1 MNVSAKT
8 LKQLEEA
15 LAAIVAK
22 CPTMKQQAVLS
33 DIYMMLSPATGQL
46 RAFDDD
52 DRELCSAV
60 VEEWKSTDAERT
72 LRRAQKVLQELL
84 KTHHEQLEGIN
95 MLRPFSFVMVD
106 EAHETLAELYLVDD
120 DTILIP
126 GELMEGLTDDLD
138 AFLKQLMEE

>member
-33 DIYMMLSPATGQL
+33 DIYMMVSPATGEL
-46 RAFDDD
+46 YAFDDD
-52 DRELCSAV
+52 DRELCCV
-60 VEEWKSTDAERT
+60 EVEEWKGDNAEEM
-72 LRRAQKVLQELL
+72 LREAQKVLQEFL
-84 KTHHEQLEGIN
+84 KTHHDRLETIN
-95 MLRPFSFVMVD
+95 MLRPFSFVLVD
-106 EAHETLAELYLVDD
+106 EAYETLAELYLVDD

-126 GELMEGLTDDLD
+126 GELMEGLNEDLA
-138 AFLKQLMEE
+138 AFLKKLMEE

>member
-8 LKQLEEA
+8 QKQLEEA
-15 LAAIVAK
+15 LDCIVAK

-33 DIYMMLSPATGQL
+33 DIYIMVRPATGEL
-46 RAFDDD
+46 CAFDDD
-52 DRELCSAV
+52 DRELCRVV
-60 VEEWKSTDAERT
+60 VEEWNAGNAEET
-72 LRRAQKVLQELL
+72 LRQAQKVLHELL
-84 KTHHEQLEGIN
+84 TTHHERLEAIN
-95 MLRPFSFVMVD
+95 MLRPFSVVLVD

-126 GELMEGLTDDLD
+126 GELMEGLDDDLD

>member
-52 DRELCSAV
+52 DRELCSTV

-120 DTILIP
+120 DTMLIP

>member
-8 LKQLEEA
+8 LKQLESA
-15 LAAIVAK
+15 LESIVAK

-33 DIYMMLSPATGQL
+33 DIYMMVTPATGEL
-46 RAFDDD
+46 YVFDDD
-52 DRELCSAV
+52 DRELCRIV
-60 VEEWKSTDAERT
+60 VEEWKRDNVEET

-84 KTHHEQLEGIN
+84 KTHHERLETIN
-95 MLRPFSFVMVD
+95 MLRPFSFVLVD

-126 GELMEGLTDDLD
+126 GELMEGLDDDLD